1 MALTKKQIKDSYPLP
16 VYNYRVT
23 IGKDT
28 LGFSEVSGLGVEY
41 EPVTYKHGLSF
52 VMGSKIIPGM
62 RQPVKLTLKR
72 GIIQESKNPTPMYD
86 ILQGGKTPKQSKG
99 AFLANWLKET
109 YANPLKNTK
118 QDIFIDLCDGDGKA
132 VVRWTVIG
140 ALPVKMDAP
149 TFDANSNDVAIE
161 TLELVA
167 HEIKIDY
174 NPL

>member
-41 EPVTYKHGLSF
+41 ESVTYKHGFSF
-52 VMGSKIIPGM
+52 AMGSKIIPGM
-62 RQPVKLTLKR
+62 RQPARLTLKR
-72 GIIQESKNPTPMYD
+72 GIA
-86 ILQGGKTPKQSKG
+86 KG
-99 AFLANWLKET
+99 SDFLAKWFKNT
-109 YANPLKNTK
+109 YADPLKNAK
-118 QDIFIDLCDGDGKA
+118 QDILIDLCDESGAA
-132 VVRWTVIG
+132 VVRWTVTG
-140 ALPVKMDAP
+140 ALPVKLDAP

-167 HEIKIDY
+167 HEIKLDY
-174 NPL
+174 NPK